1 MADDTMRRAITDI
14 GVGRTFTLG
23 VAVVGFFV
31 LLMLSG
37 QLFETVDADMIMVVQ
52 HPVNGSLTWYSNPGI
67 KWQGFGKVTLYPKR
81 SQYPFS
87 IPIRF
92 NDGGHGTLKGS
103 IQYEMPV
110 DENNLTALH
119 VRFGNSM
126 AIQKQLIETITNK
139 SVYMTGPLM
148 SSKESYAEKR
158 NYLIS
163 YVEDQISRGVYK
175 TIQRETKTK
184 DPMTGADKTVTI
196 VEVSLK
202 DGIPE
207 RQEEAVL
214 AEFGIK
220 VFNFAIDELS
230 YEQNVEK
237 QIQQQQQIAMEVQTA
252 IANAKRAEQA
262 AITAEKDGQAAV
274 MKAKYEKEVEKIK
287 EVTLAQQ
294 RLEVASLD
302 ARAAEQK
309 KRELILLGEGEGAR
323 KRLIMEADG
332 ALEKKLDAFIKVNEL
347 YAEAVKGY
355 QGSLVPTVVMGEN
368 NGRQPA
374 GGGVAELMQLFTAMA
389 AKNLALDMGVTGAS
403 RTKK

>member
-1 MADDTMRRAITDI
+1 MADDTMRRTITDF

-23 VAVVGFFV
+23 VSVVVFFV

-52 HPVNGSLTWYSNPGI
+52 HPVNGSLTWYSSPGI

-81 SQYPFS
+81 SQYPFN

-110 DENNLTALH
+110 DETNLTALH
-119 VRFGNSM
+119 VRFGTSI

-175 TIQRETKTK
+175 TIQREMKTK

-196 VEVSLK
+196 VEVALK

-287 EVTLAQQ
+287 EV
-294 RLEVASLD
+294 
-302 ARAAEQK
+302 
-309 KRELILLGEGEGAR
+309 
-323 KRLIMEADG
+323 
-332 ALEKKLDAFIKVNEL
+332 
-347 YAEAVKGY
+347 
-355 QGSLVPTVVMGEN
+355 
-368 NGRQPA
+368 
-374 GGGVAELMQLFTAMA
+374 
-389 AKNLALDMGVTGAS
+389 
-403 RTKK
+403 

>member
-1 MADDTMRRAITDI
+1 
-14 GVGRTFTLG
+14 
-23 VAVVGFFV
+23 
-31 LLMLSG
+31 
-37 QLFETVDADMIMVVQ
+37 
-52 HPVNGSLTWYSNPGI
+52 
-67 KWQGFGKVTLYPKR
+67 
-81 SQYPFS
+81 
-87 IPIRF
+87 
-92 NDGGHGTLKGS
+92 
-103 IQYEMPV
+103 MPV
-110 DENNLTALH
+110 DETNLTALH
-119 VRFGNSM
+119 VRFGNSI

-175 TIQRETKTK
+175 TIQREMKTK

-262 AITAEKDGQAAV
+262 AITAEKDGQTAV

-332 ALEKKLDAFIKVNEL
+332 ALEKKLDAFIRVNEL

-368 NGRQPA
+368 TGRQPA

-389 AKNLALDMGVTGAS
+389 AKNLALDMGVAGAN